1 MTRKTTWTNSDGLVV
16 GFGPNIAERQVSA
29 IATEGTLSTKEARVQ
44 ITWQSTLGST
54 GAKISLPAGSVV
66 KNVYMKVGT
75 AWTGLTS
82 LAFGDATQ
90 TGGWVSA
97 TQGAVA
103 NLTVNTFIQA
113 GGVYVAGGTDTTSAR
128 PPKVYLTATD
138 LYFTIV
144 GTATAGTA
152 QVFVEYV

>member
-1 MTRKTTWTNSDGLVV
+1 MTRRSTWTNSDGLVV
-16 GFGPNIAERQVSA
+16 GFGPNIAERQLDAVA
-29 IATEGTLSTKEARVQ
+29 VDGTPNVKEARVQ
-44 ITWQSTLGST
+44 ISFQSTFGST
-54 GAKISLPAGSVV
+54 GAKVTIPAGSAV

-82 LAFGDATQ
+82 LTFGDAT
-90 TGGWVSA
+90 TPAGWINA

-103 NLTVNTFIQA
+103 NLTANALIQA
-113 GGVYVAGGTDTTSAR
+113 GGVYVAGGTDTTSTR
-128 PPKVYLTATD
+128 PPRVYTASTN